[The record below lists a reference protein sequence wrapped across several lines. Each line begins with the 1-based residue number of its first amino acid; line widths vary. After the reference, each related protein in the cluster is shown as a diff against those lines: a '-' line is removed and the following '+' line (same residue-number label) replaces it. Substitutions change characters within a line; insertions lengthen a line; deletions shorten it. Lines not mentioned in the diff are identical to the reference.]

1 MECGYAVSDE
11 EMKLFSTKE
20 IADKMNQYYSIGMSA
35 LEMKCKEFKTRGLY
49 HLQAKG
55 VNPYNNSFEMLTR
68 DLKQLKR
75 KGYRAILL
83 SGSRTRAK
91 RLAEDLRDYNLSS
104 FYSEDVEREVNP
116 GEIMVTEGYEYPM
129 IKFIVISETDIFGQ
143 KKKKRKRKVY
153 EGQKIQSFS
162 ELKVGDYVV
171 HENHGLGIYQGIEKI
186 EVDKVSKDYMKIAY
200 AAGGNLYIPATGSD
214 PKVCKRRCKETKA

>member
-1 MECGYAVSDE
+1 MDEPVRLIEKGESVEEEFVQAQANRMECGYAVSDE

-116 GEIMVTEGYEYPM
+116 GEIMVTYGHVTEGYEYPM

-143 KKKKRKRKVY
+143 KRKRESVK
-153 EGQKIQSFS
+153 
-162 ELKVGDYVV
+162 
-171 HENHGLGIYQGIEKI
+171 
-186 EVDKVSKDYMKIAY
+186 YMRDRKYRAFQ
-200 AAGGNLYIPATGSD
+200 N
-214 PKVCKRRCKETKA
+214 